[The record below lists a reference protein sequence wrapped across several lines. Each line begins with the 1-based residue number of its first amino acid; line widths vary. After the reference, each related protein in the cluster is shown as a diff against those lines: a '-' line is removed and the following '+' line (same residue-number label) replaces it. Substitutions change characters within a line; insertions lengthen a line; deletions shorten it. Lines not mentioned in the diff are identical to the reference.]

1 MRYLKT
7 LNMLWLVVLL
17 CGASVAQAAPDLREM
32 QAREAFGA
40 GRYQDALDLFAKLY
54 AQHLDPV
61 YLRNIGRC
69 YQNLQQPDRAISSFR
84 EYMRKGK
91 NIKKADRAEIE
102 GYISEMEELKKT
114 QEAERNAALKPEL
127 PATTAP
133 AAGPPAAS
141 APTETK
147 VAITERDL
155 TAPKPMSPPPPAIEM
170 NASPARQPEESHP
183 FYTRGWFWAIVG
195 GVVVAGVG
203 GAAAAGLFTKKNDA
217 SCMGICK

>member
-91 NIKKADRAEIE
+91 NIKKAERAEIE

-133 AAGPPAAS
+133 AAGPPHHRLGGSGAGPRRCRTGGIQHADVACTQSTDRLPGDPHDAGDPCPHPGESAS
-141 APTETK
+141 FGHSC
-147 VAITERDL
+147 RQHHRCR
-155 TAPKPMSPPPPAIEM
+155 PAVL
-170 NASPARQPEESHP
+170 PVD
-183 FYTRGWFWAIVG
+183 RGQG
-195 GVVVAGVG
+195 GTICRA
-203 GAAAAGLFTKKNDA
+203 GAA
-217 SCMGICK
+217 